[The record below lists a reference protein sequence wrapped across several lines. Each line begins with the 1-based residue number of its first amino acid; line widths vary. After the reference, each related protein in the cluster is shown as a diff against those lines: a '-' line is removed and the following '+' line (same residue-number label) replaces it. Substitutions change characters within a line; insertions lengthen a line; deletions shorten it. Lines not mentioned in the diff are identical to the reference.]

1 MPKLADIP
9 IGILRTLE
17 AFSNHLQSRLY
28 RPMRFV
34 SIALLTFILIITGIP
49 TATAQFPIPISVESG
64 DNSGTPIFNALNK
77 PFNCV
82 NLQFCS
88 NVWMTGSTEPVL
100 TIASPPAT
108 ENQEENTTLP
118 VELRARKIQRQL
130 NLIQEKA
137 QDRVKSNPPNS
148 EISLNKNKN
157 KKNLAK
163 QIILEQS
170 RGTPIGKK
178 LTSQSESLN
187 ENLHPYTPKI
197 EVALENNIPVIY
209 LPAQEGFLKQTLL
222 TVREWDVIPNQDV
235 LIPDDNPEMLEQIK
249 QWRQEIT
256 DNFPDFYYEKTEAL
270 VLAKVWQSRIQQQ
283 FSRALKRQETVN
295 DNTFDIVTLFLGIIS
310 IIILLSLIFFWIKRQ
325 VKARRRKFRK
335 ELEDLEKS
343 VAIEPDT
350 TSEELAAKAAEA
362 EEAINA
368 AKNQDST
375 RNEASSPRS
384 SNRRNGSADLT
395 DIPFDLVTS
404 SVESIWRYITQD
416 SLKQQ
421 KILKQQINLM
431 LLLENILFWVQL
443 IVWGFGIAALLFF
456 YPPTRVY
463 AVLLVESPIWIAL
476 IWIVLSITDKVVDFF
491 IDSLLNRW
499 ATEAQQTSSTPQR
512 YTMRVK
518 TYSTALSQLTSV
530 IAYGLATILSLSV
543 LGLSTEGLAS
553 AGVITLI
560 ATYIFQ
566 PHIANVIRGCLIL
579 LTDQFAVGDVIVV
592 GNLSGFV
599 ERMNLYMTHLRGN
612 EGRLISIPNANIDVV
627 ENLTKEWSRVD
638 FKVEIAY
645 DADVKRAL
653 EIIHEVSQE
662 MRSEPQWQD
671 SILEPASILGVDG
684 ITHNG
689 ILIQVWIKTQSMQQW
704 AVGREFRLRI
714 KLAFDR
720 EGIAIGMPQ
729 RLIWHHDEEGSRGNG
744 NGDYSNLQSSSQES
758 EN

>member
-1 MPKLADIP
+1 MPKLVDIH
-9 IGILRTLE
+9 IGIIQTLQ
-17 AFSNHLQSRLY
+17 AFSSHLRSRLY

-34 SIALLTFILIITGIP
+34 SISLLTFILIITGIP

-64 DNSGTPIFNALNK
+64 DKSGTPIFNALNK

-100 TIASPPAT
+100 KLASPPAT
-108 ENQEENTTLP
+108 ETQEENTTLP

-157 KKNLAK
+157 KKNSAK

-178 LTSQSESLN
+178 LTSQSESLG
-187 ENLHPYTPKI
+187 ESLHPDTPKI

-256 DNFPDFYYEKTEAL
+256 ENFPNFSYEKTEAL
-270 VLAKVWQSRIQQQ
+270 VLAKIWQSRIQQQ

-295 DNTFDIVTLFLGIIS
+295 DNIVDIVAFFLGIIS
-310 IIILLSLIFFWIKRQ
+310 IIVLLSLIFFWIKRQ
-325 VKARRRKFRK
+325 VKARRRKLRK
-335 ELEDLEKS
+335 QLEDLEKS

-350 TSEELAAKAAEA
+350 TSEELVAKAAEA

-375 RNEASSPRS
+375 QNEPSSARF
-384 SNRRNGSADLT
+384 SNRNNSSGDLA
-395 DIPFDLVTS
+395 DIPFELVS
-404 SVESIWRYITQD
+404 SSMESIWRYITQS

-421 KILKQQINLM
+421 SILKQQINLM
-431 LLLENILFWVQL
+431 LLLENILFWVQI
-443 IVWGFGIAALLFF
+443 IVLVFGIAALLFF

-463 AVLLVESPIWIAL
+463 AVLLIKSPIWIAL

-518 TYSTALSQLTSV
+518 TYSAALSQLTSV

-566 PHIANVIRGCLIL
+566 PHITNVIRGCLIL

-592 GNLSGFV
+592 GSVSGFV
-599 ERMNLYMTHLRGN
+599 ERMNLYMTHLRGE

-627 ENLTKEWSRVD
+627 QNLTKEWSRVD
-638 FKVEIAY
+638 FKIEIAY
-645 DADVKRAL
+645 DADVKHAL
-653 EIIHEVSQE
+653 EVIHKVAEE

-671 SILEPASILGVDG
+671 LMIEPASILGVDG

-689 ILIQVWIKTQSMQQW
+689 VLIQVWIKTQPIQQW

-729 RLIWHHDEEGSRGNG
+729 RLLWRHDNESSNPDSNG
-744 NGDYSNLQSSSQES
+744 YHSEFQHSSQES
-758 EN
+758 DN

>member
-1 MPKLADIP
+1 MPKLADIH
-9 IGILRTLE
+9 IGIIRTLE
-17 AFSNHLQSRLY
+17 AFSSHLQSRLY

-34 SIALLTFILIITGIP
+34 SITLLTFILIITGIP

-64 DNSGTPIFNALNK
+64 DKSGTPIFNALNK

-100 TIASPPAT
+100 MIASPPAT

-148 EISLNKNKN
+148 KISLNKNKN

-178 LTSQSESLN
+178 LTSRSESLD

-256 DNFPDFYYEKTEAL
+256 ENFPDFYYEKTEAL
-270 VLAKVWQSRIQQQ
+270 VLAKIWQSRIQQQ

-295 DNTFDIVTLFLGIIS
+295 YNTFDIVALFLGIVS
-310 IIILLSLIFFWIKRQ
+310 IILLLSLILFWIKRQ
-325 VKARRRKFRK
+325 VKARRRQLRK

-384 SNRRNGSADLT
+384 SNRRNGSADLA
-395 DIPFDLVTS
+395 DIPFDIVTS

-431 LLLENILFWVQL
+431 LLLENILFWIQL
-443 IVWGFGIAALLFF
+443 VVWVFGIVALLFF

-463 AVLLVESPIWIAL
+463 AVILFTSPIWIAL
-476 IWIVLSITDKVVDFF
+476 IWIILSITDKVVDFF

-518 TYSTALSQLTSV
+518 TYSAALSQLTSV

-592 GNLSGFV
+592 GSVSGFV
-599 ERMNLYMTHLRGN
+599 ERMNLYMTHLRGE

-627 ENLTKEWSRVD
+627 QNLTKEWSRVD
-638 FKVEIAY
+638 FKIEIAY

-653 EIIHEVSQE
+653 EVIHQVSEE

-671 SILEPASILGVDG
+671 LIIEPASILGVDG

-689 ILIQVWIKTQSMQQW
+689 VLIQVWIKTQPIQQW

>member
-1 MPKLADIP
+1 MPKLADIH
-9 IGILRTLE
+9 IGIIRTLE
-17 AFSNHLQSRLY
+17 AFSSHLQSRLY

-34 SIALLTFILIITGIP
+34 SITLLTFILILTGIP

-64 DNSGTPIFNALNK
+64 DKSGTPIFNALNK

-100 TIASPPAT
+100 MIASPPAT

-148 EISLNKNKN
+148 KISLNKNKN

-178 LTSQSESLN
+178 LTSRSESLD

-256 DNFPDFYYEKTEAL
+256 ENFPDFYYEKTEAL
-270 VLAKVWQSRIQQQ
+270 VLAKIWQSRIQQQ

-295 DNTFDIVTLFLGIIS
+295 YNTFDIVALFLGIVS
-310 IIILLSLIFFWIKRQ
+310 IILLLSLILFWIKRQ
-325 VKARRRKFRK
+325 VKARRRQLRK

-384 SNRRNGSADLT
+384 SNRRNGSADLA
-395 DIPFDLVTS
+395 DIPFDIVTS

-431 LLLENILFWVQL
+431 LLLENILFWIQL
-443 IVWGFGIAALLFF
+443 VVWVFGIVALLFF

-463 AVLLVESPIWIAL
+463 AVILFTSPIWIAL
-476 IWIVLSITDKVVDFF
+476 IWIILSITDKVVDFF

-518 TYSTALSQLTSV
+518 TYSAALSQLTSV

-592 GNLSGFV
+592 GSVSGFV
-599 ERMNLYMTHLRGN
+599 ERMNLYMTHLRGE

-627 ENLTKEWSRVD
+627 QNLTKEWSRVD
-638 FKVEIAY
+638 FKIEIAY

-653 EIIHEVSQE
+653 EVIHQVSEE

-671 SILEPASILGVDG
+671 LIIEPASILGVDG

-689 ILIQVWIKTQSMQQW
+689 VLIQVWIKTQPIQQW